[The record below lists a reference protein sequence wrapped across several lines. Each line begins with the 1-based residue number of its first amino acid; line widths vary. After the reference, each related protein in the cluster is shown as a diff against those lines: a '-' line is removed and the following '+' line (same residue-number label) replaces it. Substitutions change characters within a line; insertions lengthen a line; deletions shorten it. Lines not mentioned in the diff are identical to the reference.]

1 MGRRAGR
8 FGRIYLGIASSA
20 ATAEPLPFVAKYNI
34 KWSTT
39 KIKVT
44 AMGDNNNVYLGG
56 IKDASGSWS
65 GFYDDATQQS
75 YTAAGDG
82 QPRKFYLY
90 PDLTNVPTNYFFGQV
105 IVDMSVDSDVD
116 GAINMSADWAAYS
129 DIIRLP

>member
-8 FGRIYLGIASSA
+8 NGRVYLGILNSA

-34 KWSTT
+34 KWSST

-44 AMGDNNNVYLGG
+44 AMGDNNNVYVGG
-56 IKDASGSWS
+56 IKDAAGSWS